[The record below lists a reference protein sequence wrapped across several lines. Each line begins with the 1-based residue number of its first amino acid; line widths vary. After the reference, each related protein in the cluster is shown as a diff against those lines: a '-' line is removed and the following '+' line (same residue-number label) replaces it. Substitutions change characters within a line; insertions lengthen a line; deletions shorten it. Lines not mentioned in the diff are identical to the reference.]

1 MRAIWSGVISFGM
14 VTVPVKL
21 YGATEEKRV
30 AFHQVHAADGG
41 RVRQK
46 RVCEL
51 DGQEIALSDVA
62 KGYQLPDGDVVVLT
76 GKDFEGLPEAIAKTI
91 SVESFVPEEQIDP
104 IMYSRSYYLAP
115 DKLGVRPYAL
125 LRDAMES
132 SGRVAVVRFAM
143 RERENLAALRVRDGV
158 LVLETMLWA
167 DEIRK
172 PDFDFLEKG
181 AKVEPKPAELK
192 MAELLIDSLSTDFH
206 PEDYHDTYREALEE
220 VIEAKVAGR
229 EVLTPPTPAE
239 GGAQVIDLMAAL
251 KASVE
256 AAKKTRGAGEGV
268 EAAAE
273 AAAAAGTGSRTATGA
288 RAATPAKKTAKKTA
302 SKTSATPKRAA
313 KGARATAKA
322 QDPHDKPARKKAAPK
337 STPTRRSA

>member
-14 VTVPVKL
+14 VTVPVKM

-51 DGQEIALSDVA
+51 DGSEVALSDVA
-62 KGYQLPDGDVVVLT
+62 KGYQLSDGDVVVLSD
-76 GKDFEGLPEAIAKTI
+76 KDFEGLPEALAKTI
-91 SVESFVPEEQIDP
+91 SVEAFVPEEQIDP
-104 IMYSRSYYLAP
+104 IMYSKSYYLAP
-115 DKLGVRPYAL
+115 DKLGARPYAL

-132 SGRVAVVRFAM
+132 AGRVAVVRFAM
-143 RERENLAALRVRDGV
+143 RERESMAALRVRDGV

-172 PDFDFLEKG
+172 PDFDFVDTKI
-181 AKVEPKPAELK
+181 EPKPAELK
-192 MAELLIDSLSTDFH
+192 MAELLIDSLSDDFH
-206 PEDYHDTYREALEE
+206 PEDYQDTYREALEE
-220 VIEAKVAGR
+220 IIEAKVAGR
-229 EVLTPPTPAE
+229 EVVSPPPPAE

-256 AAKKTRGAGEGV
+256 AAKKTRGGGE
-268 EAAAE
+268 AE
-273 AAAAAGTGSRTATGA
+273 A
-288 RAATPAKKTAKKTA
+288 PAKKSTKKAAAK
-302 SKTSATPKRAA
+302 SAGTPTRAA
-313 KGARATAKA
+313 KGARAAA
-322 QDPHDKPARKKAAPK
+322 QPADRHAKPARKKAATK
-337 STPTRRSA
+337 STSTRRGA